1 MANINELYQGEFLR
15 ADQLGGVPRRAVIE
29 ATTVEVIGQGENA
42 SQKLVLK
49 FTKGKQRLPLNKTN
63 ALTLAA
69 AWGPNSDNWMGRTIE
84 LRSEKVAFSGRIVDA
99 IRVRAVAAPAP
110 AAALAPAP
118 VAPPEPPA
126 ELPDEA
132 GVADMADDIPW

>member
-1 MANINELYQGEFLR
+1 MPNVNELYQGEFLR

-29 ATTVEVIGQGENA
+29 SAAVETVGQGENA
-42 SQKLVLK
+42 AQKLVLK
-49 FTKGKQRLPLNKTN
+49 FQRAKQRLPLNKTN

-99 IRVRAVAAPAP
+99 IRVRAIQAARPAAPAP
-110 AAALAPAP
+110 AAVAPA
-118 VAPPEPPA
+118 EPPDD
-126 ELPDEA
+126 LPDGVEA
-132 GVADMADDIPW
+132 LEDDVPWEE